1 MPKLFTLEEAERAI
15 PLVEQRLR
23 QAGEAKRE
31 AATIDQQLREIVTKI
46 HLSGGAEINPVA
58 VLESRRKKDE
68 AIEHLREAVEAL
80 QQIGCLIKDLEIG
93 LVDFPTALND
103 REVYLCWK
111 LGEPRINYW
120 HHVDDGF
127 AGRQPILDDFG
138 PHAEDSKPN

>member
-1 MPKLFTLEEAERAI
+1 MPKLFTLEEAERVI

-31 AATIDQQLREIVTKI
+31 AATIDQQLREIATKI

-58 VLESRRKKDE
+58 VLESRKKKDE
-68 AIEHLREAVEAL
+68 AMEHLRQAVEAL
-80 QQIGCLIKDLEIG
+80 QQIGCLIKDLDIG
-93 LVDFPTALND
+93 LVDFPAALND

-111 LGEPRINYW
+111 LGEPRIDYW

-127 AGRQPILDDFG
+127 ASRQPILDDFG
-138 PHAEDSKPN
+138 PHAEEPKPN